1 MPQQTIETA
10 KAVIAEAK
18 KANAA
23 QHAQQELADAES
35 ALQNAL
41 DQLAKHNDFEARSF
55 ATRAKERAEAA
66 LQRARTKQPSAPVP
80 PTAPPTVATTEA
92 KSEGQ
97 LPQGPASDSSKRR
110 KGKKGKGG
118 PPRQS

>member
-1 MPQQTIETA
+1 MPQQTIDTA

-23 QHAQQELADAES
+23 QYAQQELADAES

-41 DQLAKHNDFEARSF
+41 DQLTKHNDFEARSF
-55 ATRAKERAEAA
+55 AARAKERAEAA

-80 PTAPPTVATTEA
+80 PAAPPTIATGEAKTEA
-92 KSEGQ
+92 Q
-97 LPQGPASDSSKRR
+97 VPQGPASDSSKRR
-110 KGKKGKGG
+110 KGKKGKGDT
-118 PPRQS
+118 PRQA

>member
-1 MPQQTIETA
+1 MPQQIIDTA

-23 QHAQQELADAES
+23 QYAQQELADAES

-41 DQLAKHNDFEARSF
+41 EQLTKRNDFQARSF
-55 ATRAKERAEAA
+55 AARAKERAEAA

-80 PTAPPTVATTEA
+80 PAGPPTIGTGEAKTEA
-92 KSEGQ
+92 PA
-97 LPQGPASDSSKRR
+97 PQRPAFDSSK
-110 KGKKGKGG
+110 KKKDKKGKGDT
-118 PPRQS
+118 PRQG